1 MLFIRTLIQWFD
13 HEIGVDKIG
22 SNFDTIDLNLETGD
36 FD

>member
-1 MLFIRTLIQWFD
+1 MLFIKTLKKWFN

-22 SNFDTIDLNLETGD
+22 SNFQTDDLNLEASD